1 MNSLVLAVTPLV
13 SLWFCAVCVFITY
26 HPLSAPCRSSV
37 AKGDRF
43 RAILLRWFKKTMG
56 WNTTTEPR
64 LLRTRCPGAASAA
77 ARPAESAEKS
87 VIRHPGSAFDLG
99 LLLVGEGWG

>member
-26 HPLSAPCRSSV
+26 HPLSAPRRSSV

-43 RAILLRWFKKTMG
+43 RAILLGRIKKTMG
-56 WNTTTEPR
+56 WITTSDQKR
-64 LLRTRCPGAASAA
+64 ASVSASAG
-77 ARPAESAEKS
+77 RHVYSCPPIEDPSSIGSGME
-87 VIRHPGSAFDLG
+87 IRHAAPDGAG
-99 LLLVGEGWG
+99 A